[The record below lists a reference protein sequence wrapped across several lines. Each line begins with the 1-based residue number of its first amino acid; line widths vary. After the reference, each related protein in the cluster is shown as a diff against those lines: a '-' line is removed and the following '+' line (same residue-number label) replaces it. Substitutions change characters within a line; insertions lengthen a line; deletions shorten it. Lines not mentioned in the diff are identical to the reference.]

1 MAGNII
7 CLSIFNS
14 KRSERIYPMY
24 RYNGAADFMGV
35 DTNVHIYDRD
45 PECIACQDTKRK
57 RVTVPRDLSV
67 EQVRCW
73 VLVFCDGRLI
83 MQRNRKQKLD
93 LAHCGLISSC
103 SVREG
108 FRPRRGGI

>member
-1 MAGNII
+1 MGTYEKTMGSVKNII
-7 CLSIFNS
+7 PAVASTNAIVAAACVHEAYKCLTMCGQQCNT
-14 KRSERIYPMY
+14 YWL
-24 RYNGAADFMGV
+24 YNGAADFMGV

-83 MQRNRKQKLD
+83 MQ
-93 LAHCGLISSC
+93 
-103 SVREG
+103 
-108 FRPRRGGI
+108 